1 MNSSVITLPLARI
14 RVGKRLRAL
23 DTAWVSLVAA
33 SMAESGQHT
42 PIHVGPADAEGM
54 HPLIAGGHRVAAARE
69 AGLES
74 LAAIVFEGDALQSE
88 LLEIDENLMRRGLS
102 EMDRAVFLARRKE
115 LYEALYPETG
125 RGKSTGKSKTEENF
139 RFARPETFAATT
151 AQKLGV
157 SDRQVRTYLARAR
170 IEPDLRAAL
179 APTRWADHGATL
191 DALVRLTPEERRRA
205 VLALTRAEE
214 PAVNLAAAL
223 AEAKGVR
230 EAQRNPADEE
240 LARLQTAWR
249 KAGKKARQQ
258 FLRIIIENEPEAR
271 RFVQDVLR
279 DMEFEGEDRVTRA
292 LRHGAQ
298 GEAA

>member
-1 MNSSVITLPLARI
+1 MTPQVIALPLDRI
-14 RVGKRLRAL
+14 HIGGRLRSI
-23 DTAWVSLVAA
+23 DQDYVAQIA
-33 SMAESGQHT
+33 NSMGRSGQHT
-42 PIHVGPADAEGM
+42 PIHVGPANDDGL
-54 HPLIAGGHRVAAARE
+54 HPLIAGAHRCAAAQRL
-69 AGLES
+69 GLRT
-74 LAAIVFEGDALQSE
+74 LNALIFEGNDLE
-88 LLEIDENLMRRGLS
+88 TRLLEIDENLLRRELS
-102 EMDRAVFLARRKE
+102 ELDRAVFLAERKGI
-115 LYEALYPETG
+115 YEALYPETG
-125 RGKSTGKSKTEENF
+125 HGKASGKGKTEENF
-139 RFARPETFAATT
+139 RFARPDSFATTT

-179 APTRWADHGATL
+179 APIRWADHGATL

-205 VLALTRAEE
+205 VHALTRAEE
-214 PAVNLAAAL
+214 PATNLAAAL
-223 AEAKGVR
+223 AEVKGVR

-279 DMEFEGEDRVTRA
+279 DMEFEGDDRVTRA
-292 LRHGAQ
+292 LRHGAR